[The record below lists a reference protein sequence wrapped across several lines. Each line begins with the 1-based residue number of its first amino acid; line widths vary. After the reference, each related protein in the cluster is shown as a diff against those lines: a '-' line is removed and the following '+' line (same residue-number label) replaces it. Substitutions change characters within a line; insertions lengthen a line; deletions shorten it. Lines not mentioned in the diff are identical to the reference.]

1 MFRYLIES
9 FLCLFTFWSSVKSGF
24 HIISPFSCAFLLMD
38 SKSLGAVGWSSNTLS
53 CISESCTQYQN
64 VLNALSRCVSSLL
77 YYPLSCCVNALLCYS
92 CSISVCKTLFLVF
105 PTVHVINSQ
114 KELIEFSLKI
124 LSWQVLRCPHLFFLL
139 CFLTLKVKARA
150 RIKYLW

>member
-105 PTVHVINSQ
+105 PPVHVINSQ